1 VGRRLKA
8 VLENRLGARV
18 LLTRDE
24 DREVPVDERT
34 SMANNNKADLFLSV
48 HANGSLRPTTVGA
61 SIYVAAF
68 SESDRAEAAL
78 APVRVP
84 IFGGGVRDI
93 ELVPWDLAQI
103 RHVNQ
108 STELAR
114 IIRRELENRVPL
126 DPRPLEQAPFRVLES
141 ANMPAALIELGYLT
155 NPDQE
160 RQLAGGEF
168 QATVVQGIADAVLR
182 FRDLLAGNGGD
193 R

>member
-1 VGRRLKA
+1 
-8 VLENRLGARV
+8 LGARV

-48 HANGSLRPTTVGA
+48 HANGSLRPTTAGA